1 MVYEAA
7 LKILFYNHMIIIWA
21 MPIVLKESLIANV
34 LLENSVT
41 LISEA

>member
-7 LKILFYNHMIIIWA
+7 LKILFYNHMELWT
-21 MPIVLKESLIANV
+21 MLIVLTESLIANI

-41 LISEA
+41 IISEA

>member
-7 LKILFYNHMIIIWA
+7 LKILFYNHMKLWA
-21 MPIVLKESLIANV
+21 MLIVLTESLIANV

-41 LISEA
+41 VISEA

>member
-7 LKILFYNHMIIIWA
+7 LKILFYNHTKLWA
-21 MPIVLKESLIANV
+21 MLIVLTESLIANI

-41 LISEA
+41 IIFEA

>member
-7 LKILFYNHMIIIWA
+7 LKILFYNHMKLWA
-21 MPIVLKESLIANV
+21 MLIVLTESLIANV

-41 LISEA
+41 VTSEA

>member
-7 LKILFYNHMIIIWA
+7 LKILFHNHTKLWA
-21 MPIVLKESLIANV
+21 MLIVLADSLIASI

-41 LISEA
+41 IIFEA

>member
-7 LKILFYNHMIIIWA
+7 LKILFYNHMKLWA
-21 MPIVLKESLIANV
+21 MLIVLMEPLIANI

-41 LISEA
+41 IISEA

>member
-7 LKILFYNHMIIIWA
+7 LKILFYNHMKLWA
-21 MPIVLKESLIANV
+21 MLIVLTESLIANS

-41 LISEA
+41 VISEA

>member
-7 LKILFYNHMIIIWA
+7 LKILFYNHMKLWA
-21 MPIVLKESLIANV
+21 MLIFWTESLIANI

-41 LISEA
+41 VISEA

>member
-7 LKILFYNHMIIIWA
+7 LKILFYNHMKLWA
-21 MPIVLKESLIANV
+21 TLIVLTESLIANI

-41 LISEA
+41 IISEA

>member
-7 LKILFYNHMIIIWA
+7 LKILFYNHMKLWA
-21 MPIVLKESLIANV
+21 MLIVLMESLIANI

-41 LISEA
+41 VISEA

>member
-7 LKILFYNHMIIIWA
+7 LKILFYNHMKLWA
-21 MPIVLKESLIANV
+21 MLIFFLTESLIANI

-41 LISEA
+41 VISEA

>member
-7 LKILFYNHMIIIWA
+7 LKILFYNHMKLWA
-21 MPIVLKESLIANV
+21 MLIVLTESLIANI

-41 LISEA
+41 TISEA